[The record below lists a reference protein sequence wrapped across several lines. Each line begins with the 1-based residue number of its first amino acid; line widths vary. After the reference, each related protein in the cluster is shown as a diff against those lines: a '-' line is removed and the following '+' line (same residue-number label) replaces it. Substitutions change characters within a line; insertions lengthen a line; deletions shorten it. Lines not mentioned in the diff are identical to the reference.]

1 MKIDHETLHKI
12 AHLARLE
19 IKPEEEPEMLKKLE
33 GVLNWMEQLNEIDTE
48 NVAPLTHM
56 TQEINAFR
64 EDEAKITILR
74 EEGLSNAPKHDEKY
88 FRVSKVM

>member
-12 AHLARLE
+12 AHLSRLE
-19 IKPEEEPEMLKKLE
+19 IMPEEEPKILKKLE

-64 EDEAKITILR
+64 EDVPKITITR
-74 EEGLSNAPKHDEKY
+74 EEGLLNSPKHDDKY
-88 FRVSKVM
+88 FRVTKVM

>member
-1 MKIDHETLHKI
+1 MKIDQETLHKI

-48 NVAPLTHM
+48 NVQPLTHM
-56 TQEINAFR
+56 TQELNAFR
-64 EDEAKITILR
+64 EDKPKILITR
-74 EEGLSNAPKHDEKY
+74 DEGLANAPKQDGKY
-88 FRVSKVM
+88 FRVSKVK

>member
-1 MKIDHETLHKI
+1 MKIDQETLHKI
-12 AHLARLE
+12 AHLSRLE
-19 IKPEEEPEMLKKLE
+19 IKPEEEPAMLEKLE

-56 TQEINAFR
+56 TAELNAFR
-64 EDEAKITILR
+64 EDKPQITITR
-74 EEGLSNAPKHDEKY
+74 EEGLSNAPKQDGKY

>member
-19 IKPEEEPEMLKKLE
+19 ITEAEEPQMLKKLE
-33 GVLNWMEQLNEIDTE
+33 GVLNWMEQLNEIDTD

-56 TQEINAFR
+56 TQEINALR
-64 EDEAKITILR
+64 EDKAKITISR
-74 EEGLSNAPKHDEKY
+74 EEGLSNSPSHDEKY
-88 FRVSKVM
+88 FRVPKVM

>member
-1 MKIDHETLHKI
+1 MKIDHDTLHKI

-19 IKPEEEPEMLKKLE
+19 IKQEEEPEMLKKLE
-33 GVLNWMEQLNEIDTE
+33 SVLNWMEQLNEIDTE

-56 TQEINAFR
+56 TMEINAFR
-64 EDEAKITILR
+64 EDEASITISR

-88 FRVSKVM
+88 FRVPKVM